1 MWGLKHSQESLD
13 KIIEFAILF
22 ISVVV
27 IMTGVVVPHCLPGQR
42 KGRDEKKK
50 REKGPDMKPPSRTT
64 KEILRE
70 KLSRRK
76 REPLYNPGALNNIR
90 RQFETWF
97 QSAVRETDQQGW
109 TKTPHTVLGSE
120 IPREMLYT
128 PLSNPDLDYREDL
141 GNAGQE
147 PFTRGIHANM
157 YRGREFTMRQLT
169 GFGSPEDTNQRM
181 KFMLEHGA
189 TGLSVLFDIPTIQM
203 YDSDDPFALGQ
214 VGMSGV
220 CVDSVEDMDLL
231 FRDIPLD
238 EVTVSIVTH
247 YPTNTAILFP
257 MFLVMAEERGISW
270 DRLRGSVQND
280 ITLEELIRS
289 GPEYLPPKECFRIQC
304 DNIEFIRG
312 NVPEWNFITLNGYN
326 LREFGTSGVTE
337 MAVAVANG
345 IETLIELIERGHNID
360 DIADRMAFFWSPA
373 SDFFEEVSRLRAVR
387 RLWYKIMKYRFN
399 ARNPRS
405 MLMRCHVQTSG
416 VSLIQ
421 QEPLNNIVRS
431 AYHALAAMLGGVQ
444 SLHVDSYDEAYSVP
458 TEEAA
463 LLSLRTQ
470 QILQAETGITDVVDP
485 LGGSFYVE
493 ALTNEIEGKILDEV
507 DEIERQGGY
516 VAVIEKG
523 VLHSKIAEYFSAQQ
537 NDIEGGKIKV
547 VGYNIYTSDTA
558 VPPINVFQY
567 PKGVEKKQKGR
578 LERLRLHR
586 DSDKVATTLLA
597 LKEACKKGKNIL
609 PSSIECARA
618 RCTEGELFKIL
629 KEAFGLWKPPPLW

>member
-1 MWGLKHSQESLD
+1 
-13 KIIEFAILF
+13 
-22 ISVVV
+22 
-27 IMTGVVVPHCLPGQR
+27 
-42 KGRDEKKK
+42 
-50 REKGPDMKPPSRTT
+50 MKAPSRTT
-64 KEILRE
+64 KEILHE
-70 KLSRRK
+70 KLSGQERD
-76 REPLYNPGALNNIR
+76 PLYNPRTLKKIR
-90 RQFETWF
+90 QQFEKWIK
-97 QSAVRETDQQGW
+97 SAVRETDRQNW
-109 TKTPHTVLGSE
+109 IKTPHTVLGSE

-128 PLSNPDLDYREDL
+128 PLSVPDFDYQGDL

-189 TGLSVLFDIPTIQM
+189 TGLNVLFDIPTIQM

-257 MFLVMAEERGISW
+257 MFLVVAEERGIPW

-280 ITLEELIRS
+280 MTLEELIRS
-289 GPEYLPPKECFRIQC
+289 GPEYIPPKDCFRIQG
-304 DNIEFIRG
+304 DNIEFIRT
-312 NVPEWNFITLNGYN
+312 NVPKWNFITLNGYN
-326 LREFGTSGVTE
+326 LREFGTSGITE

-345 IETLIELIERGHNID
+345 IETLNGLMQRGHNID
-360 DIADRMAFFWSPA
+360 DIADRLSFFWSPA

-387 RLWYKIMKYRFN
+387 RLWYKIMKHRFN

-431 AYHALAAMLGGVQ
+431 AYHALAAVLGGVQ

-470 QILQAETGITDVVDP
+470 QIIQAETGITDVVDP

-493 ALTNEIEGKILDEV
+493 ALTNEIEGRILDEI
-507 DEIERQGGY
+507 DDIERQGGY

-523 VLHSKIAEYFSAQQ
+523 VLHRKIAEYFSAQQ

-547 VGYNIYTSDTA
+547 VGYNIYTSETA
-558 VPPINVFQY
+558 VPPINVFRY
-567 PKGVEKKQKGR
+567 PKGVEEKQRGR
-578 LERLRLHR
+578 LEKLRLQR
-586 DSDKVATTLLA
+586 DSDKVASTLSA

-609 PSSIECARA
+609 PASIECARA